1 MIFSRLIKYY
11 LIVLAHGS
19 GTLNVEDK
27 NLEKIFTKRLIEK
40 STKTQ
45 EILLRKAL
53 TILKPGHQMVY
64 STCSI
69 LKEENEQILEKVL
82 KEKNAKILPIEF
94 EGKEELPILKT
105 NLEGTMCV
113 MPTEL
118 YEGFFIAKIVKG

>member
-1 MIFSRLIKYY
+1 MIKYY

-19 GTLNVEDK
+19 GTLNVKDK

-40 STKTQ
+40 SMKTQ
-45 EILLRKAL
+45 EALLRKAL

-118 YEGFFIAKIVKG
+118 YEGFFIAKIYKEKNN

>member
-1 MIFSRLIKYY
+1 MIKYY
-11 LIVLAHGS
+11 LIALAHGS
-19 GTLNVEDK
+19 GTFNVEDK

-45 EILLRKAL
+45 EVLLTKAL
-53 TILKPGHQMVY
+53 TILKPGNERVY

-69 LKEENEQILEKVL
+69 LKEENEQIIEKVL
-82 KEKNAKILPIEF
+82 KEKNAKILPINF
-94 EGKEELPILKT
+94 EGKEELPLLKT

-118 YEGFFIAKIVKG
+118 YEGFFIAKIYKEK

>member
-19 GTLNVEDK
+19 VTLNVKDK

-40 STKTQ
+40 SMKTQ
-45 EILLRKAL
+45 EALLRKAL

-94 EGKEELPILKT
+94 EGKEEMPILKT

>member
-1 MIFSRLIKYY
+1 MK
-11 LIVLAHGS
+11 
-19 GTLNVEDK
+19 DK

-40 STKTQ
+40 SMKTQ
-45 EILLRKAL
+45 EALLRKAL

-118 YEGFFIAKIVKG
+118 YEGFFIAKIVKGDGVSKYPVPFDLFNFSNL